1 MDAKVVRVNKDTKIN
16 VGKFTNG
23 DVYADFADTYS
34 GVTMVVFNDVDDI
47 DRVIDKLNFL
57 KRNLCME
64 LRVRNDK

>member
-1 MDAKVVRVNKDTKIN
+1 MEATVVRVSKSTKIN

-23 DVYADFADTYS
+23 EVYTNFTDTNS

-57 KRNLCME
+57 KRHLCME
-64 LRVRNDK
+64 LRVRNNK